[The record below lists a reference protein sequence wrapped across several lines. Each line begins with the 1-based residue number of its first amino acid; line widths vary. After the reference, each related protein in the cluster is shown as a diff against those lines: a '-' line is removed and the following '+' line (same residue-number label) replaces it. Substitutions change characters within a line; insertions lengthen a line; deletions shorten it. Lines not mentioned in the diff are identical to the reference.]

1 MGCVPRYMLLDTS
14 VSNILI
20 FIPLID
26 LWKIGGAGALMS
38 MQDAVALANWINVL
52 PSHSLTDLENIF
64 KEYRAER
71 LPVAKQTFETSQM
84 LGKVTATV
92 GASFR
97 MRFLLVCFP
106 CAPENNSFDS
116 DISGSTSTEYE
127 GEDDKIRYAAS
138 AGLALE
144 DNADQ
149 DGRRST
155 TNLVF
160 ALGRGQWV
168 AQA

>member
-1 MGCVPRYMLLDTS
+1 MLMDIS

-52 PSHSLTDLENIF
+52 PSHSLTDLANIF

-92 GASFR
+92 STSFR
-97 MRFLLVCFP
+97 MCFLLVCLS
-106 CAPENNSFDS
+106 CAPGNNSF
-116 DISGSTSTEYE
+116 TLTFLAPPLQNM
-127 GEDDKIRYAAS
+127 KARMTRFVTRH
-138 AGLALE
+138 GLALE

-149 DGRRST
+149 DGR
-155 TNLVF
+155 
-160 ALGRGQWV
+160 
-168 AQA
+168 